1 MIVGTRPEAIKMAP
15 VILELRTRPGFE
27 TTFVATA
34 QHREMLD
41 QVCAAFD
48 LRPDLDLDLM
58 RPGQTPADVT
68 ARVLLGVRDALRDTQ
83 PDAVL
88 VHGDTTTCLAATLA
102 AFYAGIPVGHV
113 EAGLRTHDLH
123 APWPEEMNRRLTDP
137 IARWCFAPTRLA
149 ADNLRAERVP
159 ESAIHVV
166 GNTVVDALLIALER
180 IRAQPP
186 VIAGLPERALDGRRL
201 VLVTGHRRE
210 SFGGPLRELCG
221 ALREVVDLHPDVV
234 LVYPV
239 HLNPNVLQPVGEI
252 LGGHERIH
260 LIRPL
265 EYLPFVAL
273 LERAA
278 VVVTD
283 SGGIQEEAPTFG
295 VPVLVTR
302 AATERP
308 EAIDLGLAR
317 LVGTSRATIV
327 AELSRTLADPG
338 PRARAGQI
346 ANPYGDGHAAR
357 RIVDILAA
365 EVTARVPDDGVA
377 R

>member
-15 VILELRTRPGFE
+15 VLLELRARPGFE
-27 TTFVATA
+27 ASFVATA

-58 RPGQTPADVT
+58 RPDQTPADVT
-68 ARVLLGVRDALRDTQ
+68 ARVLLGVRDVLRDTR

-113 EAGLRTHDLH
+113 EAGLRTHDLD

-137 IARWCFAPTRLA
+137 IARWCFAPTLLA
-149 ADNLRAERVP
+149 ADNLRAERIA
-159 ESAIHVV
+159 EAAIHVV
-166 GNTVVDALLIALER
+166 GNTVVDALLLALER
-180 IRAQPP
+180 IRAHPP
-186 VIAGLPERALDGRRL
+186 GIAGLPDGALDGRRL
-201 VLVTGHRRE
+201 ILVTGHRRE
-210 SFGGPLRELCG
+210 SFGGPLRELCQ
-221 ALREVVDLHPDVV
+221 ALREAVDRHPDAV

-239 HLNPNVLQPVGEI
+239 HLNPNVLRPVHEL

-308 EAIDLGLAR
+308 EAILLGLAR

-327 AELSRTLADPG
+327 AELSRALADPDA
-338 PRARAGQI
+338 RVRAGRI

-365 EVTARVPDDGVA
+365 EV
-377 R
+377 

>member
-1 MIVGTRPEAIKMAP
+1 MVKSRRVAVVVGTRPEAIKMAP
-15 VILELRTRPGFE
+15 VLLELRSRPGFE
-27 TTFVATA
+27 ARFVATA

-48 LRPDLDLDLM
+48 LRPDVDLDLM
-58 RPGQTPADVT
+58 RPDQAPADVL
-68 ARVLLGVRDALRDTQ
+68 ARILLGVGDVLRDTR

-102 AFYAGIPVGHV
+102 AFYARIPVGHV
-113 EAGLRTHDLH
+113 EAGLRTHDLD

-137 IARWCFAPTRLA
+137 LARWCFAPSPLA
-149 ADNLRAERVP
+149 AENLRAERIA
-159 ESAIHVV
+159 ETAIHVV
-166 GNTVVDALLIALER
+166 GNTIVDALLLAIER
-180 IRAQPP
+180 IRARPP
-186 VIAGLPERALDGRRL
+186 VIAELPPGALDGRRL
-201 VLVTGHRRE
+201 ILVTGHRRE
-210 SFGGPLRELCG
+210 SFGAPLRELCA
-221 ALREVVDLHPDVV
+221 ALRDVV
-234 LVYPV
+234 ERHADVALVYPV
-239 HLNPNVLQPVGEI
+239 HPNPNVVGPVTEI

-273 LERAA
+273 LERAS

-308 EAIDLGLAR
+308 EALGLGLAR
-317 LVGTSRATIV
+317 LVGTSRGTIV
-327 AELSRTLADPG
+327 AEVSRALADSG
-338 PRARAGQI
+338 ARARAGLA
-346 ANPYGDGHAAR
+346 ANPYGDGHASR
-357 RIVDILAA
+357 RIVDVLAA
-365 EVTARVPDDGVA
+365 EL
-377 R
+377 